1 MNPYRWLKAWFDPK
15 AFGSNNGTSLS
26 RRLMALLIV
35 ACAATLVY
43 DGFKR
48 GVSAPWAATATG
60 LATTLAGIWGV
71 SKLKGNQPPPPSAGE
86 P

>member
-1 MNPYRWLKAWFDPK
+1 MTIYRWLKEWFNPK

-35 ACAATLVY
+35 ACAVTLVY

-48 GVSAPWAATATG
+48 GLSAPWAATATG

-71 SKLKGNQPPPPSAGE
+71 SKLRGNPPPPADGGTV
-86 P
+86 

>member
-1 MNPYRWLKAWFDPK
+1 MIVYKWIKEWLNPS

-35 ACAATLVY
+35 ACAVTLVY

-48 GVSAPWAATATG
+48 GLSAPWAATATG

-71 SKLKGNQPPPPSAGE
+71 SKLRGNPPPPADGGTV
-86 P
+86 